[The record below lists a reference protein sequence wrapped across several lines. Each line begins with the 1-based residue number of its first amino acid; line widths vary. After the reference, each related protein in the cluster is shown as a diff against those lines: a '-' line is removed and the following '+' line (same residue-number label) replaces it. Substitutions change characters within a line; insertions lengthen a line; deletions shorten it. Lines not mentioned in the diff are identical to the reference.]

1 MANTADEIQQLLLP
15 LYADLKTED
24 QFNVKRPLL
33 AHYTSM
39 EVLESIIRTNEI
51 WFSNPLFMNDLEEI
65 RFGILN
71 GVKAAR
77 ESTSIQAALGT
88 PARHDLY
95 VQALDHYFQEFDKDH
110 VFDTYIFCA
119 SVHDPANTDGVLSMW
134 RGYGGEGRGAGLIF
148 DTAKLNLVPP
158 PTPLILAEVRYE
170 TVDHRN
176 QYLAALCDQ
185 TAAIVASASIPDNLI
200 YMIAFMLFDRVKLFA
215 LFTRHSGFLEEREW
229 RAVYRRDLDKAKK
242 FDPMFGYA
250 LGPNGVEPKLKFKME
265 PVPGA
270 PSDDLSLDKILHG
283 IILGPTASS
292 VLAQNSVKRM
302 MEVLNR
308 PELTSRV
315 TASTIPLRQKMT

>member
-1 MANTADEIQQLLLP
+1 MVTTAEEVQQLLLP
-15 LYADLKTED
+15 LYADVKPED
-24 QFNVKRPLL
+24 QFNVKKPLL

-77 ESTSIQAALGT
+77 ESKSIQTALGT

-95 VQALDHYFQEFDKDH
+95 VQALDHFFQEFDKDH

-119 SVHDPANTDGVLSMW
+119 SVHDPANSDGVLSMW
-134 RGYGGEGRGAGLIF
+134 RGYGGEGRGAALIF
-148 DTAKLNLVPP
+148 DTSKMNLVPP
-158 PTPLILAEVRYE
+158 PTPLILAQVRYE

-185 TAAIVASASIPDNLI
+185 TAALVSAAVIPDNLI
-200 YMIAFMLFDRVKLFA
+200 YVVAHSLFDRMKLFA
-215 LFTRHSGFLEEREW
+215 LFTKHSGFLEEQEW
-229 RAVYRRDLDKAKK
+229 RAVYRRDLDTEKK
-242 FDPMFGYA
+242 FDSMFGYA
-250 LGPNGVEPKLKFKME
+250 LTSNGVEPKLKLKME
-265 PVPGA
+265 PVPA
-270 PSDDLSLDKILHG
+270 VTSDDLSLDKILHG

-292 VLAQNSVKRM
+292 ILAQNSVKRM
-302 MEVLNR
+302 MEVLKR
-308 PELTSRV
+308 SELTNRV
-315 TASTIPLRQKMT
+315 TASTIPLRQK